1 MHTIRILLEDAQKT
15 LKNSGISSYQL
26 DAELLLLHVLK
37 KDRTYLYKNLDSS
50 LNAAAQ
56 AEYKMLI
63 EKRSK
68 KMPIAYIRG
77 FKEFWS
83 RRFLV
88 SPAVLIPRPETEMI
102 IERVLEIA
110 KEKNNAVLDILDIGT
125 GSGNIAI
132 TIAKESPNAL
142 VTAIDISRDAL
153 HVAREN
159 SKLHGVADKI
169 CFIHGNLF
177 DSLPQSSTFDLI
189 LSNPPYVPTPDIE
202 IPELQY
208 EPCQAL
214 DGSADGLLYIK
225 KIIDRAPAYL
235 KKDGIVI
242 IEIGYNQIDA
252 LQNFIEHTQFSLNPF
267 KDGNDVVRI
276 IELRNKDH
284 AKISN

>member
-1 MHTIRILLEDAQKT
+1 MTIQDLLEKAHQI

-37 KDRTYLYKNLDSS
+37 KDRNYLYKNLDASVDES
-50 LNAAAQ
+50 TQ
-56 AEYKMLI
+56 AEVNLLI

-83 RRFLV
+83 RRFMV
-88 SPAVLIPRPETEMI
+88 NPSVLIPRPETEMI
-102 IERVLEIA
+102 IERSLEIA
-110 KEKNNAVLDILDIGT
+110 KEKNNAALDILDIGT

-132 TIAKESPNAL
+132 TLTKELPNSI
-142 VTAIDISRDAL
+142 VTTIDISRDAL
-153 HVAREN
+153 NVAIEN

-169 CFIHGNLF
+169 RFLEGNLF
-177 DSLPQSSTFDLI
+177 DPLPTESSFDLI
-189 LSNPPYVPTPDIE
+189 VSNPPYVPTHDIA

-214 DGSADGLLYIK
+214 DGSSDGLLYIK
-225 KIIDRAPAYL
+225 KIIDTAPAYL
-235 KKDGIVI
+235 KKDGVVI

-252 LQNFIEHTQFSLNPF
+252 LQFYIHNTQFILSSF

-276 IELRNKDH
+276 IELK
-284 AKISN
+284 K